1 MSWLMVIH
9 HITANG
15 MSDSAT
21 PWTVALQAPLSKG
34 FYRQESWSGLRC
46 PSPGDL
52 PDSVTE
58 RMSLLSLALAGG
70 FLSAGAPWEAPTANG
85 GGH

>member
-1 MSWLMVIH
+1 MCVR
-9 HITANG
+9 AKQ
-15 MSDSAT
+15 
-21 PWTVALQAPLSKG
+21 LQSCPTLCDPMDCSPTGSLFMG
-34 FYRQESWSGLRC
+34 FSRQESWSGLRC

-52 PDSVTE
+52 PNSVTE